1 MRTLV
6 VYYSRTGNTRFVAEK
21 IAEQLGAETCEV
33 VDKKKRTGRLG
44 FFTGGYAATR
54 KKLTDIEVPKPID
67 NYDFI
72 IIGSPVWAG
81 KITPA
86 IRTFITKNDFSGKK
100 LACFVTLD
108 GDKPE
113 KSLKNMKEALS
124 PHTSIGELG
133 ITGVLKNKEES
144 EQQIMNWCE
153 KIKKKMDD
161 SNS

>member
-21 IAEQLGAETCEV
+21 IAEHLDAETCEV
-33 VDKKKRTGRLG
+33 VDKKKRKGRFVIL
-44 FFTGGYAATR
+44 TGGYAAL
-54 KKLTDIEVPKPID
+54 KNKLTNIEVSKPID

-86 IRTFITKNDFSGKK
+86 IRTFITKNDFSGKQI
-100 LACFVTLD
+100 ACFVTLG

-113 KSLKNMKEALS
+113 KAIENMKEALQ
-124 PHTSIGELG
+124 PHTPLATLG
-133 ITGVLKNKEES
+133 IIDDLKNQEES
-144 EQQIMNWCE
+144 EQQIMEWCQE
-153 KIKKKMDD
+153 IQKQT
-161 SNS
+161 SPE